1 MKVSVII
8 LTGNNEDFI
17 GKCLESVAGFADE
30 IVLIDSHSTDKT
42 LTIAKKF
49 NCRIVNQPWLGF
61 SRQRTIAAKYA
72 ANDWIFYLDVDERMT
87 QELKA
92 EIAGLTAKSLAEAGF
107 QVKRRNYIFGKWLKK
122 GGWYPDWQ
130 TRLINKT
137 KLKKWVGRLHE
148 RPLLTG
154 STGQLNGAIIHL
166 THRGINWN
174 LNKSLIYT
182 EPVAD
187 LIFKSGHVRV
197 RWWHLF
203 TAPAR
208 QFWYRGIVKGGLF
221 EGMEGLIAVLYQAFD
236 TFITYAKL
244 WEKQQ
249 PESMPQKYK
258 KLDGR

>member
-1 MKVSVII
+1 MKVSVVIM
-8 LTGNNEDFI
+8 TQNNADLI
-17 GKCLESVAGFADE
+17 GRCLDSVAGWAKE
-30 IVLIDSHSTDKT
+30 IVIVDAGSRDRTVAIVKKYGAKVFFEPWQGFAKQRNKASTKAT
-42 LTIAKKF
+42 G
-49 NCRIVNQPWLGF
+49 NWL
-61 SRQRTIAAKYA
+61 
-72 ANDWIFYLDVDERMT
+72 FYLDPDERLT
-87 QELKA
+87 SELRK
-92 EIAGLTAKSLAEAGF
+92 EIDRLPEESPSAAFE
-107 QVKRRNYIFGKWLKK
+107 VKRENYIMGKLLKK

-130 TRLINKT
+130 RRLINKN
-137 KLKKWVGRLHE
+137 KLKRWVGRIHE
-148 RPLLTG
+148 YAQVEG
-154 STGQLNGAIIHL
+154 EVKKLNGAIIHL
-166 THRGINWN
+166 THRGIDWN
-174 LNKSLIYT
+174 MSKSIAYT

-208 QFWYRGIVKGGLF
+208 QFWYRGIVKGGLL